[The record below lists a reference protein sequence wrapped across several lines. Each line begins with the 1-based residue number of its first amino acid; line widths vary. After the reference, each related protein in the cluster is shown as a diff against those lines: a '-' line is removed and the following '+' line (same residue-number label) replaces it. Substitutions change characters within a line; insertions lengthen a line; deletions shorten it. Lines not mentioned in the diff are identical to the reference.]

1 MARRSLQL
9 RRPRPN
15 QRRLLPKPPLL
26 RQVKVRRPPAR
37 DRRLRARDRRQRV
50 QQRDRRQGALQ
61 RDRPRP
67 VALILPRRVARIV
80 PRLAAHIV
88 PGPED
93 PRAAQLP
100 GTEVEGVKRMEATLL
115 TRRMAAPCG
124 LDRTASEPMCTT
136 PSAAWIF
143 TTA

>member
-61 RDRPRP
+61 RDR
-67 VALILPRRVARIV
+67 PRRVARIV